1 MTYNPEMIPLEPPM
15 PTAEELQ
22 ACADR
27 RRKRLSDHNLLR
39 ILYEMACAK
48 GKEELRRQFPDLFSD

>member
-15 PTAEELQ
+15 PTPEQLEAS
-22 ACADR
+22 ADY
-27 RRKRLSDHNLLR
+27 RRKRMSDCNLLR

-48 GKEELRRQFPDLFSD
+48 GKEELRRQFPDLFRD